1 MRQRTERRRAKGSK
15 MPKISVVVPT
25 LNEEAY
31 IERCLKSLSAQNFP
45 HEIIVVDGGSKDKT
59 VQIADEY
66 ADKVFVVRERGIA
79 YARVFGAK
87 NASARLIYTTD
98 ADCYAP
104 NRSLLQHFYDEFAS
118 LNARSRVVALSGIT
132 KFPKL
137 RGKLLERWYYLY
149 GRFISPFQL
158 GVVSLNGQNAILER
172 DALIRCVAGK
182 KLPLFMDDNFFSIH
196 LKKFGKIIFSNS
208 PKLANFGSERRV
220 RSLTFALKSLYRY
233 LIAARQLKKYG
244 TVYIEQIR

>member
-1 MRQRTERRRAKGSK
+1 

-79 YARVFGAK
+79 YAR
-87 NASARLIYTTD
+87 ARLIYTTD

-104 NRSLLQHFYDEFAS
+104 NCSLLRHFYDEYAS

-149 GRFISPFQL
+149 SRFISPFQL
-158 GVVSLNGQNAILER
+158 G
-172 DALIRCVAGK
+172 
-182 KLPLFMDDNFFSIH
+182 DDFVF
-196 LKKFGKIIFSNS
+196 
-208 PKLANFGSERRV
+208 
-220 RSLTFALKSLYRY
+220 
-233 LIAARQLKKYG
+233 
-244 TVYIEQIR
+244 